1 MRKAISRFWR
11 WLVYAIA
18 ILLAGFVLIQ
28 GWFFA
33 HILHWSTNN
42 PDTTRTMQIRLAAM
56 RERNPAAKLAHAWVD
71 YGRISAHLKRA
82 IVAAEDAKFVD
93 HEGFDWEG
101 IQRALEK
108 NQRRGRVVAGGSTI
122 TQQLAKNLFLT
133 AERSLLRKGQEAII
147 TGMLEVVL
155 EKRRILEIYLNV
167 VEWGDGVFGAEAAA
181 RHYYSLSPAALT
193 AEQAARLAAMLP
205 RPRFYDRDRDSP
217 YLAQYADSIMARMA
231 SVQVP

>member
-11 WLVYAIA
+11 WLVYGIA
-18 ILLAGFVLIQ
+18 ILLAAFVLIQ

-33 HILHWSTNN
+33 HIFHWAANN

-56 RERNPAAKLAHAWVD
+56 KEKNQAAKLAHAWVD
-71 YGRISAHLKRA
+71 YGRISVHLKRA

-101 IQRALEK
+101 IQRALER
-108 NQRRGRVVAGGSTI
+108 NQSRGRVVAGGSTI

-155 EKRRILEIYLNV
+155 DKRRILEVYLNV

-181 RHYYSLSPAALT
+181 RHYFGVAAADVS

-205 RPRFYDRDRDSP
+205 RPRFYDRNRESP
-217 YLAQYADSIMARMA
+217 YLAHYANTILARMRA
-231 SVQVP
+231 VQVP